1 MSQPVF
7 YTTQLQAGL
16 GLLEETRLL
25 LALYEPGIT
34 ASQLTQKALDS
45 GQFPLVTA
53 RRLSNIVGECFATRY
68 MRQPNVATYMKRL
81 AVCWPREFFH
91 QLLCLYTARANRILA
106 DFLREVYWQR
116 YSAGRDQ
123 LAYDEAEEFVRR
135 AVQDGKTQK
144 IWAES
149 TIRRMSSYLIGCC
162 SDYGFLAAEGRQQR
176 AIRPLRMGVMV
187 AAYLVYD
194 LRFQGL
200 SDNAILTHEDWG
212 LFGLDSHDVRDLL
225 KRLSLQGL
233 LILQSAA
240 DVVQISW
247 TYASMEE
254 VVNVI
259 AEG

>member
-16 GLLEETRLL
+16 GLQEETRIL
-25 LALYEPGIT
+25 LALYEPGMNT
-34 ASQLTQKALDS
+34 PQLTQKALDS

-68 MRQPNVATYMKRL
+68 LRQPNVAVNLQRL
-81 AVCWPREFFH
+81 AERWPRESFS

-106 DFLREVYWQR
+106 DFLREVYWAR

-123 LAYDEAEEFVRR
+123 LSYDEAQEFVRR
-135 AVQDGKTQK
+135 AVQDGKTQQ

-149 TIRRMSSYLIGCC
+149 TIRRVSSYLIGCC
-162 SDYGFLAAEGRQQR
+162 SDYGFLASEGRQQR
-176 AIRPLRMGVMV
+176 VIRPLRIALMV

-200 SDNAILTHEDWG
+200 GDNAILVHEDWG

-225 KRLSLQGL
+225 RRLSLQGL
-233 LILQSAA
+233 LILQSSA
-240 DVVQISW
+240 DVSQISW

-254 VVNVI
+254 VMDVI